1 MRKTLKVR
9 SFEILV
15 PGVAVA
21 LLAIWAGS
29 SAPAGAAS
37 KTAPKAKEGAGSFQN
52 TLLGNIEYTE
62 KQIMSLEDAVPQAKY
77 TWRPAAGV
85 RSISEVYMHIAFAN
99 YGILKAANHEPP
111 ADAGWEMNIEK
122 WDKKTTDKAEIKK
135 VLEKSFEHA
144 KSAIKATS
152 DADLDKKVNLFG
164 TELTQRALLMVL
176 YGHMNEHLGQSIAYA
191 RSNNVAPPW
200 SKS

>member
-1 MRKTLKVR
+1 MRKTPRLR
-9 SFEILV
+9 PFEILV

-29 SAPAGAAS
+29 SAPADAAS
-37 KTAPKAKEGAGSFQN
+37 KAAAKSKESGVFQN
-52 TLLGNIEYTE
+52 ELLGTLEYAQ
-62 KQIMSLEDAVPQAKY
+62 KQVLQLADAVPQAKY
-77 TWRPAAGV
+77 TWRPAPGV
-85 RSISEVYMHIAFAN
+85 RSVAEVYMHIAFAN
-99 YGILKAANHEPP
+99 YGMLKAAGHEPP

-135 VLEKSFEHA
+135 VMEKSFEFA
-144 KSAIKATS
+144 KSTIKAIPDS
-152 DADLDKKVNLFG
+152 DLDKKVNLFG
-164 TELTQRALLMVL
+164 NEMSQRAVLMVL
-176 YGHMNEHLGQSIAYA
+176 MGHTTEHLGQSIAYA